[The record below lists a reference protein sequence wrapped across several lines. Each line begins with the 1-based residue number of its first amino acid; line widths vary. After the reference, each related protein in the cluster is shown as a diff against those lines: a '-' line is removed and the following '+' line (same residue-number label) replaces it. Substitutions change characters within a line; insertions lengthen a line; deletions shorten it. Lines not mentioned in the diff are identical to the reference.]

1 MHFNIHDLYS
11 PALVAGPYE
20 RGFSDIIVGGDK
32 ATPDSL
38 FIHAEGTYME
48 SEEKMLNAYEQGCR
62 VFVASAFSE
71 VLLSDASVTLVTV
84 TDPVQELY
92 RLARLM
98 RGMSKAQIIGITGS
112 MGKTTT
118 KDMTAHILRAK
129 YKKTLKTYRNYNGA
143 LGVSLTLRK
152 LLPDDQFAVVEIGLG
167 DAGSVGRG
175 AELAQ
180 PHLGVLTNIGV
191 SHIAKFGSIESIAHE
206 KGQLLQ
212 YLPQGSTVIANGDD
226 AWCRRLVKGCVN
238 PTVLFGLKRHNA
250 LRASD
255 IVQLSPDIL
264 EFNVMYGQESQRFS
278 LQTVGRFQAYNALA
292 AIAVGLTYGFELE
305 EMAVRLQGF
314 RLSEQRLKPL
324 KLKNFTLLDDGYNSN
339 PLALTAALKAL
350 KDLPLDKSNRVA
362 VIGDMQDLGK
372 FTQLYYKKLCT
383 ELKALNLDHVVL
395 IGPAVS
401 QLAPCLTN
409 ATVAHSAAQ
418 AAEQAL
424 AAIEPGGALLLK
436 GTDDPLFR
444 EMRKEIER
452 LEGGVKDY
460 EV

>member
-1 MHFNIHDLYS
+1 MYFRTNDLY
-11 PALVAGPYE
+11 PPTLVSGPYS

-38 FIHAEGTYME
+38 FVHAEGTYME
-48 SEEKMLNAYEQGCR
+48 SEEKMLNAYYQGCR
-62 VFVASAFSE
+62 IFIASRFSE
-71 VLLSDASVTLVTV
+71 VLINDASATLVTMS
-84 TDPVQELY
+84 DPVQELY
-92 RLARLM
+92 RLARM
-98 RGMSKAQIIGITGS
+98 IRGRSQAQIIGITGS

-129 YKKTLKTYRNYNGA
+129 YKNTLKTYRNYNGA

-152 LLPDDQFAVVEIGLG
+152 LQSDDQFAVVEIGLG
-167 DAGSVGRG
+167 EAGSVGRG

-180 PHLGVLTNIGV
+180 PHIGVLINVGV

-212 YLPQGSTVIANGDD
+212 YLPPNGTVIANGDD
-226 AWCRRLVKGCVN
+226 AWCRRLTNGLIR
-238 PTVLFGLKRHNA
+238 PTLSFGLKKHNA
-250 LRASD
+250 LRAYD
-255 IVQLSPDIL
+255 IRQLSPDIL
-264 EFNVMYGQESQRFS
+264 EFNATYGMKTQRFS
-278 LQTVGRFQAYNALA
+278 LQTVGRFQTYNALA

-305 EMAVRLQGF
+305 EMAVRLSGF
-314 RLSEQRLKPL
+314 KLSEQRLKPL

-339 PLALTAALKAL
+339 PRALTAALTAL
-350 KDLPLDKSNRVA
+350 VDLPLYKSNRVA
-362 VIGDMQDLGK
+362 VIGDMQYLGR

-395 IGPAVS
+395 IGPAIS
-401 QLAPCLTN
+401 QLAPSLSN
-409 ATVAHSAAQ
+409 ATVAHSATQ

-424 AAIEPGGALLLK
+424 AAVEPGGALLLK
-436 GTDDPLFR
+436 GHNDPLFR

-452 LEGGVKDY
+452 LEGERNV
-460 EV
+460 

>member
-1 MHFNIHDLYS
+1 MHFKINDLYP

-32 ATPDSL
+32 STPDSL
-38 FIHAEGTYME
+38 FIHAEGTYMA
-48 SEEKMLNAYEQGCR
+48 SEEKMLKAYEQGCR
-62 VFVASAFSE
+62 MFLASSFSQ
-71 VLLSDASVTLVTV
+71 VLTNDASVTLVTMNN
-84 TDPVQELY
+84 PVQELY
-92 RLARLM
+92 RLAGLIRA
-98 RGMSKAQIIGITGS
+98 MSKAQVIGITGS

-129 YKKTLKTYRNYNGA
+129 YKNTLKTYRNYNGA

-167 DAGSVGRG
+167 DAGSVARG

-191 SHIAKFGSIESIAHE
+191 SHIAKFGSIESIARE

-212 YLPQGSTVIANGDD
+212 YLPPHATVIANGDD
-226 AWCRRLVKGCVN
+226 PWCRRLVKDHVK
-238 PTVLFGLKRHNA
+238 PTVMFGQKRHNA

-264 EFNVMYGQESQRFS
+264 QFNVMYGKESQRFS
-278 LQTVGRFQAYNALA
+278 LHTVGHFQAYNALA

-305 EMAVRLQGF
+305 EMAIRLQGF

-362 VIGDMQDLGK
+362 VIGDMQDLGR

-401 QLAPCLTN
+401 QLAPSLSN
-409 ATVAHSAAQ
+409 ATVAHSATQ

-424 AAIEPGGALLLK
+424 AAVETGGALLLK
-436 GTDDPLFR
+436 GHDDPLFR
-444 EMRKEIER
+444 EMRKEIQR
-452 LEGGVKDY
+452 LEGGVTTH

>member
-1 MHFNIHDLYS
+1 MHFNIHDLYP
-11 PALVAGPYE
+11 PALVAGPYK

-48 SEEKMLNAYEQGCR
+48 SGEKMLKAYEQGCR
-62 VFVASAFSE
+62 MFVASSFADDQMNDTS
-71 VLLSDASVTLVTV
+71 ATLVTIP
-84 TDPVQELY
+84 DPIQELY
-92 RLARLM
+92 RLAGLI
-98 RGMSKAQIIGITGS
+98 RGASKAQIIGITGS

-118 KDMTAHILRAK
+118 KDMTAHILRAR
-129 YKKTLKTYRNYNGA
+129 YKNTLKTYRNYNGA

-152 LLPDDQFAVVEIGLG
+152 LMPDDHFAVVEIGLG
-167 DAGSVGRG
+167 DAGSVARG

-191 SHIAKFGSIESIAHE
+191 SHIAKFGSIENIANE

-212 YLPQGSTVIANGDD
+212 YLPSNATVIANGDD
-226 AWCRRLVKGCVN
+226 AWCRRLVKDHVN
-238 PTVLFGLKRHNA
+238 PTVMFGLKRHNA

-264 EFNVMYGQESQRFS
+264 QFSVMYGQETQRFS
-278 LQTVGRFQAYNALA
+278 LPTVGSFQAYNALA

-314 RLSEQRLKPL
+314 KLSEQRLKPL
-324 KLKNFTLLDDGYNSN
+324 KLKTFTLFDDGYNSN
-339 PLALTAALKAL
+339 PLALTAALTAL
-350 KDLPLDKSNRVA
+350 KNLPLSKSNRVA
-362 VIGDMQDLGK
+362 VIGDMQELGR

-401 QLAPCLTN
+401 QLAPSLSN
-409 ATVAHSAAQ
+409 VTVAHSAVQ

-452 LEGGVKDY
+452 LEGGVTGH